1 MCGPYQCIG
10 IPELVNAVCTGQNMD
25 ATFMHRD
32 LCHFLHWSYTL
43 RPTSLNLRFRICKM
57 GMVTSSSRGTW
68 EGWWCLTIC
77 SSRDT
82 MTSFPSIDRIFQG
95 TEPYF
100 WQKVDVLQSFCCGFF
115 SRMFWDWSDEKV
127 LTEHLLWAQDFVGIQ
142 RKYKMCPPSEGPV
155 RFCCSLMGS
164 DSSSHSCLRWER
176 SLESIE
182 FWGPIS
188 LHPCL
193 KNNFQGNVY
202 FK

>member
-1 MCGPYQCIG
+1 
-10 IPELVNAVCTGQNMD
+10 
-25 ATFMHRD
+25 MHWD

-57 GMVTSSSRGTW
+57 GMVRSSSRGTW
-68 EGWWCLTIC
+68 EGWWCLTHNMQQQ
-77 SSRDT
+77 RYND
-82 MTSFPSIDRIFQG
+82 
-95 TEPYF
+95 
-100 WQKVDVLQSFCCGFF
+100 FF
-115 SRMFWDWSDEKV
+115 SLHRSYFSGNRAIFLTKSRRTAEFLLCRMFWDWSDEKV

-142 RKYKMCPPSEGPV
+142 RKYKMCAPSEGPV